1 MVRVTKPCDRVPQ
14 LLLPAL
20 RVENDSEETSDESS
34 IYAEDI

>member
-1 MVRVTKPCDRVPQ
+1 MARVTKRCDRAPQ

-34 IYAEDI
+34 IYTEDI